1 MMNDLAD
8 DQIIIGTPNPGSSV
22 STPQQRDWG
31 ALRDVN
37 FRLTLEVGRTRL
49 TVRELLAIRE
59 GSLIATTRLSG
70 EPMDLSLDSDIFSR
84 AEVTVINDKL
94 WARLTKIV
102 GGQL

>member
-8 DQIIIGTPNPGSSV
+8 DQIIIGTPNPEGSV
-22 STPQQRDWG
+22 STPRQRDWG

>member
-1 MMNDLAD
+1 
-8 DQIIIGTPNPGSSV
+8 
-22 STPQQRDWG
+22 
-31 ALRDVN
+31 
-37 FRLTLEVGRTRL
+37 VGRTRL